1 MENKEIILKKLAEA
15 KNLKSQKLYFTVQEN
30 SIPPLASYL
39 SVPRLI
45 VVISGSK
52 QVLLPLKNG
61 RIELSLK
68 AGDML
73 YCPPYTWEKH
83 NWSGNYEMLCIVARR
98 DYLRVSLY
106 KHESFNNYKQPE
118 AIFHHTGL
126 PYNETLR
133 STISAMNSAGGIRD
147 MNVVHSLAAALIGL
161 AEYECRRTMQDI
173 SGRPE
178 LLFNQIRNWVAH
190 SFQEDISRQLAAKV
204 FNISSSYISQLFKI
218 YCDRTFKDYL
228 IHCRMDYAQELLERT
243 DLLVYQVA
251 AQAGFQNYVHF
262 VRRFRELNGISPG
275 KYRDAYYSNQ

>member
-1 MENKEIILKKLAEA
+1 MENKEIILEKLADA
-15 KNLKSQKLYFTVQEN
+15 RNLKAGQTYFVVPDKNT
-30 SIPPLASYL
+30 PLNAEYSPI
-39 SVPRLI
+39 PRLI
-45 VVISGSK
+45 VILSGSK
-52 QVLLPLKNG
+52 QVELHLAQG
-61 RIELSLK
+61 RTKLNIET
-68 AGDML
+68 GDML
-73 YCPPYTWEKH
+73 YCLPGTWEKH
-83 NWSGNYEMLCIVARR
+83 NWSGNYEMLCIVPRH

-106 KHESFNNYKQPE
+106 KHESFSDAGWPE

-133 STISAMNSAGGIRD
+133 STISAMNSAVEIHD
-147 MNVVHSLAAALIGL
+147 MHVVHSLAAALIGL
-161 AEYECRRTMQDI
+161 AEHECQRTMQDI

-204 FNISSSYISQLFKI
+204 FNISSGYISQLFKI
-218 YCDRTFKDYL
+218 YCDCTFKDYL
-228 IHCRMDYAQELLERT
+228 IHCRMDHARELLERT

-251 AQAGFQNYVHF
+251 DQAGFQNYVHF